1 MRYRKLGDTDLVV
14 SEIGFGT
21 IPILSGNVPVLPQY
35 YSPDTDTAVSIMRHA
50 YEMGCNLFDTAI
62 VEEYGDAEIKL
73 GAFAAGV
80 PRESIIIADKARKYS
95 GKEMCKAVLGSCDRL
110 GTNPDIYFV
119 HQVDDRN
126 AACVF
131 SADGALDAL
140 QQLKREGVIRFVG
153 VASHYYSVLERA
165 ASDPRVDVLQISGNV
180 LECGMLGRM
189 KKDPVMQR
197 KGIIL
202 NKVYAAGLLTQ
213 GFSPA
218 ELIGGILNYPISCAL
233 IGIGTHEQAAA
244 AMGQE
249 YLPCDLTFEEV
260 LRILTRRHDLIACD
274 RCQRCVCKHHHEI
287 HSVIRYFNYM
297 KLGKEEWARNKLGM
311 YVGKIRS
318 HCRRCSERTCE
329 STCPQR
335 LHIPDLIEQICAELE
350 GNSVGENSNP

>member
-1 MRYRKLGDTDLVV
+1 MRYRKLGDTGLVV

-21 IPILSGNVPVLPQY
+21 IPILSGEVPVLPQY

-62 VEEYGDAEIKL
+62 VDEYGDAEIKL
-73 GAFAAGV
+73 GVFAAGV

-95 GKEMCKAVLGSCDRL
+95 GKEMRKAVQSSCDHL

-119 HQVDDRN
+119 HQVDERN
-126 AACVF
+126 ADVVF
-131 SADGALDAL
+131 SEDGALNAL
-140 QQLKREGVIRFVG
+140 QQLKEEGVIRFVG
-153 VASHYYSVLERA
+153 IASHYYSVLERA
-165 ASDPRVDVLQISGNV
+165 ARDPRVDILQISGNV
-180 LECGMLGRM
+180 LECGMLERM
-189 KKDPVMQR
+189 KEDPVMQR

-213 GFSPA
+213 DFSPA
-218 ELIGGILNYPISCAL
+218 ELIGGILNYSISCAL
-233 IGIGTHEQAAA
+233 IGIGTHEQAVA

-249 YLPCDLTFEEV
+249 YLPCDLPFEEV
-260 LRILTRRHDLIACD
+260 TGILTRHHDLIACD
-274 RCQRCVCKHHHEI
+274 RCQRCVCKYHHEI

-311 YVGKIRS
+311 YVGRIRS
-318 HCRRCSERTCE
+318 HCRHCSERTCE

-335 LHIPDLIEQICAELE
+335 LSIPELIEQICMELE
-350 GNSVGENSNP
+350 GNLDGGNTNL